1 MLAQGAAELAQRK
14 NGNKAHQEEDGDD
27 CEKLDHGE
35 AGICRF
41 MFAIFRFLR
50 EKWGHEMLLRG

>member
-1 MLAQGAAELAQRK
+1 MISALVSSSCWRRERQLAQRKKK
-14 NGNKAHQEEDGDD
+14 NGNKAHQEEYGDD

-41 MFAIFRFLR
+41 ILR
-50 EKWGHEMLLRG
+50 YFVF